1 MKPLWKEML
10 EDWKEYLVLV
20 AGATMLT
27 VVVIIIAM
35 VLTAALFSVSS
46 WVGKSIDASG
56 CGIVNQGQ
64 TL

>member
-27 VVVIIIAM
+27 VVVIIIAIA
-35 VLTAALFSVSS
+35 LTAALFSAGS
-46 WVGKSIDASG
+46 WLGGLLGTPS
-56 CGIVNQGQ
+56 CG
-64 TL
+64 